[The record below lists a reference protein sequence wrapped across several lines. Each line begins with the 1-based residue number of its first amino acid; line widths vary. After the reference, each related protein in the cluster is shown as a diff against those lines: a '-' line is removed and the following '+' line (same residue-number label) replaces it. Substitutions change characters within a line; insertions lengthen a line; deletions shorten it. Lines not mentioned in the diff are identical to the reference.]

1 MLLASRS
8 RRLRRLASRRL
19 RHLDLGAYDVSITP
33 DLDSHVVNHGSAPVR
48 VAHRKPDNFS
58 VRQSA
63 VLRNGPF
70 TWLCAALITMAL
82 IITTATIVYLL
93 LIDVAF
99 SVD

>member
-1 MLLASRS
+1 
-8 RRLRRLASRRL
+8 
-19 RHLDLGAYDVSITP
+19 
-33 DLDSHVVNHGSAPVR
+33 

-63 VLRNGPF
+63 VLRKGPF

-99 SVD
+99 SRLIDRAVEPMWHVPRPIVVWRCVKLSFSTKRGF